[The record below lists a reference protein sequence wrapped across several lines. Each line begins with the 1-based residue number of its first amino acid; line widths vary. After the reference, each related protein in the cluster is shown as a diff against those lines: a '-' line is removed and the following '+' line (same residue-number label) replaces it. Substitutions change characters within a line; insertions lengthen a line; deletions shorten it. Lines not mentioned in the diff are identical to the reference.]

1 MSTLPSSPGFKQYSK
16 IHFGNTVYHENDVIL
31 FTDLDGLEVGIINYI
46 YDSNDENLLNIRK
59 YVFARKLNK
68 VFKKQ
73 GLEYDKKNE
82 VVQDLTQCYDISIKQ
97 IIKKC
102 TIAFL
107 CPDDNV
113 FYIEKNQFDTTE
125 CFSCRFSIKGN
136 QLFPLVNE
144 SNTSLSDNTL
154 ITPTTK
160 ILSTKNNTPH
170 QTMAVNNNIEVCFD
184 NEYYSPTQR
193 NLVKRNLNKSFG
205 NSPSSKNNSILNYSI
220 ESLSDDDND
229 NERLVLKLKLSKNAK
244 NARSPTKRNA
254 IPTENTVSSPP
265 KIRKSGRSIA
275 RKSYA
280 DYLSPVKITKCSGLA
295 KSSDDEDYEPTKFT
309 PKRTPIVNKE
319 KQTSITSSKR
329 KVKPP
334 QRYAEENN
342 SIYQRTPRGTPAR
355 KSLRLSIAE
364 SNNSPTRS
372 SRRKTLYS
380 SSEDDNLGVIGA
392 LESEN
397 LNSSL
402 RTNLFK
408 NSLANVPRDENNK
421 NVINIVESSDSES
434 DDNENNTKDLNKSFT
449 NTLRVNLNKLNLS
462 NEDNISGS
470 QDASDEIRKDLR
482 NKSVTNVLRVHLKKL
497 NVSNEDNNCVSQN
510 ASDEASTPKKVST
523 RKVSTPKSTR
533 NAVRTPRSVK
543 TSKAVSKS
551 PEKTPRATPRT
562 PKNRAKLIREGIV
575 TPSMQERSKKI
586 KGDSTPLMKAR
597 SQLHVSY
604 VPESLPCRE
613 KEYCDIYNFVEGKLI
628 DGCGGCMYISGVP
641 GTGKTA
647 TVTSVMRQ
655 LESNKDVPKFTFINV
670 NGMRL
675 TEPRQAYVEILKQL
689 TGKTVSWEQA
699 QNSLEEIFVKS
710 KKKEPIVMLIDELD
724 ILCTKRQDVVYNL
737 LDWPTKA
744 KNQLVVISIANTMD
758 LPERLLMNRVTSRLG
773 LTRLTFQA
781 YTFKQLQ
788 EIVTKRLFGT
798 DSFNPDAVQ
807 FVARKVA
814 SVSGDA
820 RRALDICRRA
830 AEIAESEGKSQL
842 VTMTHVNEA
851 LNAMITQPKVLAI
864 KHCSK
869 LEQLI
874 MQSIVAEVE
883 RTGVEETTFCDVYKM
898 LVTCSAIEG
907 FKMVSSTIA
916 QRAVCRLSAS
926 RLILADQKCNNIHQK
941 IILNVSIDD
950 VYYALQKNNG

>member
-1 MSTLPSSPGFKQYSK
+1 MSTLPSSPSFKQYRK
-16 IHFGNTVYHENDVIL
+16 IRFGNVIYYENDVIL
-31 FTDLDGLEVGIINYI
+31 FTDVDGSEVGIINYI

-73 GLEYDKKNE
+73 GLEYDKQNE
-82 VVQDLTQCYDISIKQ
+82 VVQDLSQCYDISLKQ
-97 IIKKC
+97 IIRKC

-107 CPDDNV
+107 CPEDNV
-113 FYIEKNQFDTTE
+113 FYIDKNRFDTTE
-125 CFSCRFSIKGN
+125 CYSCRFSIKGN
-136 QLFPLVNE
+136 QLFPLFSE

-154 ITPTTK
+154 FTPTTK
-160 ILSTKNNTPH
+160 ILSENNNTPN
-170 QTMAVNNNIEVCFD
+170 QTMTLNNSIEVCFD

-205 NSPSSKNNSILNYSI
+205 NSPSTKNNSILNYSI

-229 NERLVLKLKLSKNAK
+229 RLVLKLKVSKNT
-244 NARSPTKRNA
+244 RSPTKRNA

-265 KIRKSGRSIA
+265 KIRKSGRSTT

-280 DYLSPVKITKCSGLA
+280 DYLSPIKINKRFGYQD
-295 KSSDDEDYEPTKFT
+295 KSSDDEDFKTTRTT

-319 KQTSITSSKR
+319 KLTSISSSKR

-334 QRYAEENN
+334 QHYAEE
-342 SIYQRTPRGTPAR
+342 SKSMYQRTPRGTPAR
-355 KSLRLSIAE
+355 KSLKLSVAE

-372 SRRKTLYS
+372 SRRKALHS
-380 SSEDDNLGVIGA
+380 SSEDDNLGVIGT
-392 LESEN
+392 LENEN
-397 LNSSL
+397 LNDSL

-408 NSLANVPRDENNK
+408 SALVKAPRDENNK
-421 NVINIVESSDSES
+421 NLINVAESSDSET

-449 NTLRVNLNKLNLS
+449 NTLRVNLKKLNLS
-462 NEDNISGS
+462 NEENVSGS
-470 QDASDEIRKDLR
+470 QDASDELRKDLN
-482 NKSVTNVLRVHLKKL
+482 NKSVTNVLRVHLMKL
-497 NVSNEDNNCVSQN
+497 NVSNEDNSCGQID
-510 ASDEASTPKKVST
+510 SDEASTPKKVSR
-523 RKVSTPKSTR
+523 RKVSTPKSTKT
-533 NAVRTPRSVK
+533 AVRTPRSVK
-543 TSKAVSKS
+543 TSKTVSKS
-551 PEKTPRATPRT
+551 PEKTPRGTPRT
-562 PKNRAKLIREGIV
+562 PKNTAKLIREGIV

-586 KGDSTPLMKAR
+586 KGDTTPLMKAR

-604 VPESLPCRE
+604 IPESLPCRE
-613 KEYCDIYNFVEGKLI
+613 KEYCDIYNFVEGKLL

-655 LESNKDVPKFTFINV
+655 LESSKGVPKFKFVNV

-710 KKKEPIVMLIDELD
+710 KKKESIVMLIDELD

-744 KNQLVVISIANTMD
+744 KYQLVVISIANTMD

-788 EIVTKRLFGT
+788 EIVMKRLFGT

-869 LEQLI
+869 LEQII

>member
-1 MSTLPSSPGFKQYSK
+1 MSTLSSSPGFKQYSK
-16 IHFGNTVYHENDVIL
+16 IRFGNTIYHENDVIL

-82 VVQDLTQCYDISIKQ
+82 
-97 IIKKC
+97 
-102 TIAFL
+102 
-107 CPDDNV
+107 
-113 FYIEKNQFDTTE
+113 
-125 CFSCRFSIKGN
+125 
-136 QLFPLVNE
+136 
-144 SNTSLSDNTL
+144 
-154 ITPTTK
+154 
-160 ILSTKNNTPH
+160 
-170 QTMAVNNNIEVCFD
+170 
-184 NEYYSPTQR
+184 
-193 NLVKRNLNKSFG
+193 
-205 NSPSSKNNSILNYSI
+205 
-220 ESLSDDDND
+220 
-229 NERLVLKLKLSKNAK
+229 
-244 NARSPTKRNA
+244 
-254 IPTENTVSSPP
+254 
-265 KIRKSGRSIA
+265 
-275 RKSYA
+275 
-280 DYLSPVKITKCSGLA
+280 
-295 KSSDDEDYEPTKFT
+295 
-309 PKRTPIVNKE
+309 
-319 KQTSITSSKR
+319 SITSSKR

-334 QRYAEENN
+334 QRYTEENN

-355 KSLRLSIAE
+355 KSLRLSVAE

-392 LESEN
+392 LESET

-421 NVINIVESSDSES
+421 NVINIVGSSDSES

-449 NTLRVNLNKLNLS
+449 NTLRVNLNNLNLS

-470 QDASDEIRKDLR
+470 QDASDEI
-482 NKSVTNVLRVHLKKL
+482 
-497 NVSNEDNNCVSQN
+497 
-510 ASDEASTPKKVST
+510 STPKKVPT
-523 RKVSTPKSTR
+523 RKVSTPKSSR

-551 PEKTPRATPRT
+551 PEKTPRTTPRT

-604 VPESLPCRE
+604 IPESLPCRE

>member
-1 MSTLPSSPGFKQYSK
+1 MSTLSSSPGFKQYSK
-16 IHFGNTVYHENDVIL
+16 IRFGNTIYHENDVIL

-144 SNTSLSDNTL
+144 LNTSLSDSTL

-265 KIRKSGRSIA
+265 KIRKSGRSIT

-280 DYLSPVKITKCSGLA
+280 DYLSPVKSIKRLGLV
-295 KSSDDEDYEPTKFT
+295 KSSDDEDFEPTKIT

-334 QRYAEENN
+334 QRYTEENN

-355 KSLRLSIAE
+355 KSLRLSVAE

-392 LESEN
+392 LESET

-421 NVINIVESSDSES
+421 NVINIVGSSDSES

-449 NTLRVNLNKLNLS
+449 NTLRVNLNNLNLS

-470 QDASDEIRKDLR
+470 QDASDEI
-482 NKSVTNVLRVHLKKL
+482 
-497 NVSNEDNNCVSQN
+497 
-510 ASDEASTPKKVST
+510 STPKKVPT
-523 RKVSTPKSTR
+523 RKVSTPKSSR

-551 PEKTPRATPRT
+551 PEKTPRTTPRT

-604 VPESLPCRE
+604 IPESLPCRE